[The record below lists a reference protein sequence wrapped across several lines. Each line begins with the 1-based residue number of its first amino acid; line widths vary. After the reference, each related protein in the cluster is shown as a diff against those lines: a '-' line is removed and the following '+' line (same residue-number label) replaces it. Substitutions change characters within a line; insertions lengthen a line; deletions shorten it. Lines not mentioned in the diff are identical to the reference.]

1 MLNHVLQAH
10 FEDNPLDLE
19 YLRHDKPLHPT
30 RVQPHMKHIPKYLLP
45 RVAAVNQDGEVA
57 QPERVAGEGV
67 DSKGFVPFKKHSV
80 RGRGRGRGRGGSSA
94 GRGRRKNDPLKK
106 FGR

>member
-1 MLNHVLQAH
+1 
-10 FEDNPLDLE
+10 
-19 YLRHDKPLHPT
+19 
-30 RVQPHMKHIPKYLLP
+30 MKHIPKYLLP
-45 RVAAVNQDGEVA
+45 RVAAVTQDGEVP
-57 QPERVAGEGV
+57 QPGEGAGAGGE
-67 DSKGFVPFKKHSV
+67 SKGFVPFKKHSV